1 MALDEATM
9 AAWQGAY
16 EDAFVEGGSSLRG
29 QSAAMRRLYSSRGSG
44 SALSS
49 ATSSSITASSS
60 SSSSS
65 SSSRGFGSSHH
76 HHHRSAS
83 RMSRVATKTRS
94 RYGTSHSSSV
104 ITSSSGHR
112 TGTRTSTA
120 VTSNTGSAAAS
131 GGDSVATMTTD
142 GGGGGSGRLLG
153 GGRGLLGLL
162 EGRASGLMRALLEGR
177 ARADAVPAGRTSVDT
192 STVPSTRYGNGQGA
206 TASRGGAVGSA
217 FSEASSRQQRQVRYH
232 HTVRTQ
238 SFQNPIFPQCES
250 LP

>member
-1 MALDEATM
+1 MDARATITDETLRAH
-9 AAWQGAY
+9 A
-16 EDAFVEGGSSLRG
+16 SSREA
-29 QSAAMRRLYSSRGSG
+29 SAADSDSD
-44 SALSS
+44 
-49 ATSSSITASSS
+49 
-60 SSSSS
+60 
-65 SSSRGFGSSHH
+65 
-76 HHHRSAS
+76 
-83 RMSRVATKTRS
+83 
-94 RYGTSHSSSV
+94 
-104 ITSSSGHR
+104 
-112 TGTRTSTA
+112 
-120 VTSNTGSAAAS
+120 
-131 GGDSVATMTTD
+131 GDESPD
-142 GGGGGSGRLLG
+142 LGLLG